1 MEQGTIR
8 DDLFHKFSHLIY
20 ETAGIHLHEGKKALL
35 QARLSKRLR
44 ATGIKSYKEY
54 YDFITKPENIDE
66 FIHFLDA
73 ISTNLTYFFREE
85 QHFHFL
91 ATRALP
97 EIVTKKTQDN
107 SQRIRIWSAGCST
120 GEEPYSIAMCVLEF
134 LEKHTPGIRWDFK
147 ILATDI
153 STKVL
158 YVAIRG
164 LYSRDKVER
173 VPPALRYKYFIKAS
187 GGNSKEYL
195 YEVSPVLKEVI
206 VFRRLNLKD
215 PYPFHGMFEV
225 IFCRNVMIYF
235 DKPTQQEL
243 IQRMV
248 SYLSPGGYFFVGLSE
263 SLAGLSHGLKYIQPA
278 VYQKGG

>member
-1 MEQGTIR
+1 MIQETLK
-8 DDLFHKFSHLIY
+8 DDLFRKFSALVY

-44 ATGIKSYKEY
+44 ATGIKTFKEY
-54 YDFITKPENIDE
+54 YDFITKPENVAE

-85 QHFHFL
+85 QHFRFL
-91 ATRALP
+91 ESRALP
-97 EIVTKKTQDN
+97 EIVEVKKKEG
-107 SQRIRIWSAGCST
+107 SRRVRMWSAGCST

-134 LEKHTPGIRWDFK
+134 FEKKTPEIRWDFK
-147 ILATDI
+147 LLATDI
-153 STKVL
+153 STRVL
-158 YVAIRG
+158 QTAIRG
-164 LYSRDKVER
+164 LYSKEKVER
-173 VPPALRYKYFIKAS
+173 VPAPLRTKYFKKVQGSNA
-187 GGNSKEYL
+187 GEYV
-195 YEVSPVLKEVI
+195 YEVAPILKEVT

-215 PYPFHGMFEV
+215 PYPFHGPFEV

-243 IQRMV
+243 IQRMT
-248 SYLSPGGYFFVGLSE
+248 SYLSPGGYFMVGHSE

-278 VYQKGG
+278 VYKKLS